1 MKNKSSILNLFLI
14 LYFISNTK
22 EEICQAGEIST
33 SPLGNCIDIKKLLKG
48 EALPKKTENLFYL
61 ASNNQGKFDKEN
73 YILNIYKLND
83 TKLQSHNVRKS
94 RLYIPDSCLAKM
106 ERAPELLLDKNKGI
120 IILVQDFNNPNN
132 NNISDEYFIIIYYSS
147 NSPIKHISSKNT
159 DFSFCND
166 DPILFDNEV
175 QIENIKYSNDN
186 KKN

>member
-1 MKNKSSILNLFLI
+1 MQTELNVND
-14 LYFISNTK
+14 FITK
-22 EEICQAGEIST
+22 VIPEFKFSDHVGITIFK
-33 SPLGNCIDIKKLLKG
+33 CID
-48 EALPKKTENLFYL
+48 
-61 ASNNQGKFDKEN
+61 S
-73 YILNIYKLND
+73 
-83 TKLQSHNVRKS
+83 
-94 RLYIPDSCLAKM
+94 
-106 ERAPELLLDKNKGI
+106 KNKGI

-186 KKN
+186 KKKLDINKILYGRKLG